1 MDEPQLTNRAE
12 ETVESTDKS
21 DLNEALS
28 STLANEE
35 LEKSLNV
42 DDVSMGDEPST
53 STDAAITE
61 EVPDTVDP
69 IEEPTAESQQEHAGQ
84 VQDILMTDDQPEE
97 SVEQVIF
104 EKPIGELDETVQSEI
119 ETDNLEFA
127 EHSINISQLNVEHND
142 DSNDAFN
149 ALKESETDALQTPKE
164 EVDEPKVDEP
174 EASSDLPEDDAI
186 VAEPVESIDTVQ
198 DDVQPIEPMETESSE
213 ISKEKADGAST
224 VADTSAD
231 ESREVGTETAD
242 MDDTESIGAAESE
255 STEKPDN
262 EEVEETPDGKKMVF
276 ELKQKKFNYCFFSQ
290 MTSQPKQQMKA
301 KGLTRMCAC

>member
-1 MDEPQLTNRAE
+1 MDEPQLTNRVE
-12 ETVESTDKS
+12 EIDESADKS

-69 IEEPTAESQQEHAGQ
+69 IEAQAAESQQEHAGQ

-104 EKPIGELDETVQSEI
+104 EKPIGELDETAQSEI

-164 EVDEPKVDEP
+164 EIDEPKVDEP
-174 EASSDLPEDDAI
+174 EASSDLPEDEAI
-186 VAEPVESIDTVQ
+186 VAEPVESIETAQ
-198 DDVQPIEPMETESSE
+198 DDVQPIEPMETENTETST
-213 ISKEKADGAST
+213 EKADEASA

-231 ESREVGTETAD
+231 ESHEVGTETAD
-242 MDDTESIGAAESE
+242 MDDTESIGAAGSE
-255 STEKPDN
+255 STEKPDI
-262 EEVEETPDGKKMVF
+262 EEVEETPDGKKIVF
-276 ELKQKKFNYCFFSQ
+276 ELKQKSLIIVFIH
-290 MTSQPKQQMKA
+290 
-301 KGLTRMCAC
+301 R